1 MYALAATLSIM
12 HCMDSAS
19 CIPHYSDFHSA
30 ASVNHCSAEQA
41 LCTICLVFHA
51 QQGQSEHVHMQVGYA
66 HSHLDSKEYQ
76 LALARTRQ
84 AMHVHKAVE
93 FMNTSNTAR

>member
-1 MYALAATLSIM
+1 M
-12 HCMDSAS
+12 C
-19 CIPHYSDFHSA
+19 
-30 ASVNHCSAEQA
+30 QA
-41 LCTICLVFHA
+41 FHA
-51 QQGQSEHVHMQVGYA
+51 QEGLSEHVLMQVGYP

>member
-1 MYALAATLSIM
+1 MYALAATLPIV

-19 CIPHYSDFHSA
+19 CIPQHSHFHSA
-30 ASVNHCSAEQA
+30 ASANHCSAEQA
-41 LCTICLVFHA
+41 LCTICLE
-51 QQGQSEHVHMQVGYA
+51 QGQSEHVHMQVGYA
-66 HSHLDSKEYQ
+66 HSHLDSKEFQ